1 MNRSVIERYN
11 VFRKRRIIFS
21 MLFLIYIICVL
32 YITLF
37 SREPTQRRSALTPF
51 WEYRNL
57 LHEESDRWFL
67 QITCNILMLVP
78 FGSFL
83 GYRFKRMAIFQAA
96 VSGSAF
102 SVFIELTQY
111 FTGRGLLELDDVFNN
126 TFGTV
131 IGFVFIKLII
141 IYRDYKRAFKYY

>member
-1 MNRSVIERYN
+1 
-11 VFRKRRIIFS
+11 
-21 MLFLIYIICVL
+21 
-32 YITLF
+32 
-37 SREPTQRRSALTPF
+37 
-51 WEYRNL
+51 
-57 LHEESDRWFL
+57 
-67 QITCNILMLVP
+67 MLVP